1 MRTPAPAAVTT
12 SAGALSIMDP
22 SPRMEIK
29 IYDEHP
35 KLLLLISDVLQFYD
49 PGAHQASFS
58 LGTKRSFIGVKA
70 DEA

>member
-1 MRTPAPAAVTT
+1 
-12 SAGALSIMDP
+12 
-22 SPRMEIK
+22 MEIK